1 MLAGVAGVSSLAG
14 CVDSLQRNGEET
26 PPPDNE
32 TNASDDADVDNE
44 TEPPVANETDEPEPE
59 PALGELEAI
68 QPAKTDLEAALN
80 QYVAS
85 ADADD
90 ATVLSISSASEA
102 FDFVPV
108 VNTARAAI
116 DALDAAERFEDDE
129 RVLEAIAILR
139 QERVI
144 IDQMARTQHQGQEA
158 ADAARAYLDAISEN
172 FQLLRGRNGLREA
185 TEAFATRIDG
195 FATALEAASETIVR
209 EQQRYEAKHEQFR
222 QEQETF
228 ATYAA
233 TYETVPDALDR
244 LQDASSDVEDED
256 YDDAETAAMEAV
268 EGFDETLATLEE
280 VNEAV
285 LGDLTDAYVAE
296 ITSRRSSAASIRD
309 FAAGRT

>member
-14 CVDSLQRNGEET
+14 CVDILQRNGEET

-44 TEPPVANETDEPEPE
+44 TEPPAANETDEPEPE

-90 ATVLSISSASEA
+90 ATVLSISSASET

-129 RVLEAIAILR
+129 RVLAAIAILR

-158 ADAARAYLDAISEN
+158 AAEARAYLEAIEEN
-172 FQLLRGRNGLREA
+172 FQLLRGRNRLRGENEVFT
-185 TEAFATRIDG
+185 TEIDAFASE
-195 FATALEAASETIVR
+195 LEAAAETIVR
-209 EQQRYEAKHEQFR
+209 DRQRYADKREQFR
-222 QEQETF
+222 REQEAFRIYTE
-228 ATYAA
+228 
-233 TYETVPDALDR
+233 TYETVSEGLDLLR
-244 LQDASSDVEDED
+244 DASADLEDED
-256 YDDAETAAMEAV
+256 YNDAEPTAAEAI
-268 EGFDETLATLEE
+268 ERFDETLERLAQTPED
-280 VNEAV
+280 V
-285 LGDLTDAYVAE
+285 LVDLTDAFIATIE
-296 ITSRRSSAASIRD
+296 LRRESAASIRTL
-309 FAAGRT
+309 AADRR